1 MLSSLKWKSLE
12 LRRSDTRLYM
22 LYKQSNGL
30 ATYECTSFSKNIR
43 AEWTPGSRL
52 SVTWP
57 QLLQLVEYQQLRHLF
72 INKCWLAYMFL
83 YIPDQLE
90 FKWLSDGF

>member
-1 MLSSLKWKSLE
+1 M
-12 LRRSDTRLYM
+12 
-22 LYKQSNGL
+22 
-30 ATYECTSFSKNIR
+30 R

-57 QLLQLVEYQQLRHLF
+57 QLLQLVEYQQLRHLL